1 MFLIIPKHTH
11 LCYKMAIFNNFDY
24 FVILPFPI
32 ISLKFPEFFLS
43 TYNNCERGRALA
55 PPTNTLRMRSET
67 ATYEINF

>member
-32 ISLKFPEFFLS
+32 ISLSPQSSFS
-43 TYNNCERGRALA
+43 TH
-55 PPTNTLRMRSET
+55 TT
-67 ATYEINF
+67 AANEEEGH